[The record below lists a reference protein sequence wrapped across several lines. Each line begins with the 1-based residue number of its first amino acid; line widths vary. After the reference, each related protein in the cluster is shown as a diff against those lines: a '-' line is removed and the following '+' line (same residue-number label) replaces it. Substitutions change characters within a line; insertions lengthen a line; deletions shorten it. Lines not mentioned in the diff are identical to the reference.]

1 MKTKIKNAGFFLILL
16 LSAFSFPSIALCQD
30 QLEES
35 TSTKIEVRADGSA
48 TWTIERRFLLKT
60 EEDVSIFEQYITEFE
75 AQKEAYLEE
84 FSNKTRELVDRASV
98 ITGRSMRA
106 ENFQITIDVLQTAT
120 ASYGVITYRYDWV
133 GFAKV
138 EAKRITIGDVFEGG
152 FYLYQEDALTIEH
165 PSGYVVIAVS
175 PTPDD
180 TRKSDRTLT
189 WYGRR
194 NFGAGE
200 PTVILEKET
209 SSILDIL
216 QDHLPLTVGLLA
228 IAGGGFTGLY
238 LFKRKKKKKGD
249 IKSSLVQAT
258 FEKMED
264 DEEKVIRLL
273 ESAGGQLF
281 QSLIAKHCGFSSS
294 KTSELLTTMENKGI
308 VARRTKG
315 REKLVTLIER
325 DVKQDK

>member
-1 MKTKIKNAGFFLILL
+1 MKTKIYAGCFLILL
-16 LSAFSFPSIALCQD
+16 LSVFFLFGIVLCQD
-30 QLEES
+30 EFEES
-35 TSTKIEVRADGSA
+35 TSTKIEVHIDGSA
-48 TWTIERRFLLKT
+48 AWIIERRFLLKT
-60 EEDVSIFEQYITEFE
+60 EEDVSIFEQYISEFE

-98 ITGRSMRA
+98 ITSRSMTA
-106 ENFQITIDVLQTAT
+106 ENFQISISIVETAT
-120 ASYGVITYRYDWV
+120 GSYGVIVYQYDWI

-138 EAKRITIGDVFEGG
+138 KDEQITIGDVFEGG
-152 FYLYQEDALTIEH
+152 FYLYQDDALIVVY
-165 PSGYVVIAVS
+165 PSGYIVIAAS

-180 TRKSDRTLT
+180 DRKSDRTLI

-194 NFGAGE
+194 NFGSGE

-209 SSILDIL
+209 SNILDIL
-216 QDHLPLTVGLLA
+216 QDHLPLIVGLFA

-238 LFKRKKKKKGD
+238 FFKKSRKKGKGD
-249 IKSSLVQAT
+249 VRGPLLQAT
-258 FEKMED
+258 LEKMED

-281 QSLIAKHCGFSSS
+281 QSLIAEHCRFSTS

-308 VARRTKG
+308 IKRRKKG

-325 DVKQDK
+325 DIKQNK

>member
-1 MKTKIKNAGFFLILL
+1 MKTKIKNTLFFLILL
-16 LSAFSFPSIALCQD
+16 LSVFFLPSIAFCQD

-35 TSTKIEVRADGSA
+35 TSTKIEVRMEGSA
-48 TWTIERRFLLKT
+48 TWIIERRFLLKT
-60 EEDVSIFEQYITEFE
+60 EEDLSIFEQYIIEFE

-120 ASYGVITYRYDWV
+120 ASYGVITYQYNWV

-138 EAKRITIGDVFEGG
+138 EDKRITMGDVFEGG
-152 FYLYQEDALTIEH
+152 FYLYQDDALTIEY

-175 PTPDD
+175 PTPD

-216 QDHLPLTVGLLA
+216 QDNLFLLVALFA
-228 IAGGGFTGLY
+228 IAGGGFAGFY
-238 LFKRKKKKKGD
+238 FFKSRNKG
-249 IKSSLVQAT
+249 KSDVEGSLMQAT
-258 FEKMED
+258 LEKMED

-281 QSLIAKHCGFSSS
+281 QSLIAKHCGFSTS

-308 VARRTKG
+308 VARRKKG

-325 DVKQDK
+325 EIE